1 MELVDPPTIGGKFT
15 WSNKCGSA
23 MSRLDRFLLSSS
35 FIDDWKIEGQT
46 IGDRYVSDHAPI
58 WIRDNKRNWGPK
70 PFRFNNLWF
79 SHKDFFSFMEKE
91 WNSLEVKG
99 RGDFCLVEKL
109 KALKSK
115 ISLWNKEVFGW
126 IDINIEEAEKEM
138 HFLDNKFVHFAGNVP
153 EEEVAKR
160 SKAAIVFWDNLYKKE
175 GFLRLKS
182 RQLWLAEGD
191 CNTRYFHNSLKERR
205 RRNSLCSLLSSR
217 GVLED
222 VNEVKDFT
230 FKHFKSFFEDEGGG
244 EGMNL
249 ERPFTELEIK
259 EAIWSCDGNK
269 SPGPDGYSL
278 E

>member
-1 MELVDPPTIGGKFT
+1 M
-15 WSNKCGSA
+15 
-23 MSRLDRFLLSSS
+23 
-35 FIDDWKIEGQT
+35 
-46 IGDRYVSDHAPI
+46 
-58 WIRDNKRNWGPK
+58 
-70 PFRFNNLWF
+70 
-79 SHKDFFSFMEKE
+79 
-91 WNSLEVKG
+91 KG

-109 KALKSK
+109 KALKLK

-126 IDINIEEAEKEM
+126 IDLNIEEAGKEM
-138 HFLDNKFVHFAGNVP
+138 HFLDNKFAHFAGNVL

-205 RRNSLCSLLSSR
+205 RWNSLCSLLSSR

-230 FKHFKSFFEDEGGG
+230 FNHFKSFFEESEEGRPIISGLDLKKLHDS
-244 EGMNL
+244 EGL
-249 ERPFTELEIK
+249 SIERPFMELEIK

-269 SPGPDGYSL
+269 SAGPDGYSL
-278 E
+278 DFFQEVFGSDSG